1 MDAIAHG
8 WTYGREARSIQFV
21 KFEQMLDR
29 PLEEVRR
36 EYGLGRD
43 CSGVSGLRLVQ
54 PPELLRT
61 TTRAADTGGE

>member
-21 KFEQMLDR
+21 RFEMNLDQS
-29 PLEEVRR
+29 LDAIRR

-43 CSGVSGLRLVQ
+43 CTSVSSPAPREQ
-54 PPELLRT
+54 PELLR
-61 TTRAADTGGE
+61 AAD